1 MLLLRHL
8 KSYLPAHSILRGFV
22 ALHLCDFA
30 DAIRAGCAEAK
41 LPPNSPPQSSDDA
54 IHAGCA
60 EAKVHVVACR
70 LQSRDTIR
78 AGCAEAKL
86 TILST
91 LLFVRDAIRAGCSET
106 NGRSLYSND
115 HAQNN
120 EVNRK
125 ES

>member
-1 MLLLRHL
+1 MLLLRNL

-30 DAIRAGCAEAK
+30 DAIRVGCAEAK
-41 LPPNSPPQSSDDA
+41 SFRLLCRCDA
-54 IHAGCA
+54 P
-60 EAKVHVVACR
+60 
-70 LQSRDTIR
+70 
-78 AGCAEAKL
+78 
-86 TILST
+86 
-91 LLFVRDAIRAGCSET
+91 DAIRAGCSET

>member
-41 LPPNSPPQSSDDA
+41 LPF
-54 IHAGCA
+54 CA
-60 EAKVHVVACR
+60 R
-70 LQSRDTIR
+70 MNMDY
-78 AGCAEAKL
+78 
-86 TILST
+86 
-91 LLFVRDAIRAGCSET
+91 DAIRAGCSET
-106 NGRSLYSND
+106 NGRLLYSND

>member
-30 DAIRAGCAEAK
+30 DAIR
-41 LPPNSPPQSSDDA
+41 
-54 IHAGCA
+54 AGCA

-125 ES
+125 ESYPIQPSNQIALFYE

>member
-1 MLLLRHL
+1 MLLLRYL

-41 LPPNSPPQSSDDA
+41 DFVN
-54 IHAGCA
+54 
-60 EAKVHVVACR
+60 
-70 LQSRDTIR
+70 
-78 AGCAEAKL
+78 
-86 TILST
+86 ILDG
-91 LLFVRDAIRAGCSET
+91 VGQNAIRAGCSET

>member
-1 MLLLRHL
+1 MLLLRYL

-41 LPPNSPPQSSDDA
+41 EFGFDE
-54 IHAGCA
+54 G
-60 EAKVHVVACR
+60 R
-70 LQSRDTIR
+70 RR
-78 AGCAEAKL
+78 R
-86 TILST
+86 
-91 LLFVRDAIRAGCSET
+91 RDAIRAGCSET

-125 ES
+125 ESYPTQP

>member
-1 MLLLRHL
+1 MLLLRNL

-30 DAIRAGCAEAK
+30 DAIHAGCAEAK
-41 LPPNSPPQSSDDA
+41 LPF
-54 IHAGCA
+54 CA
-60 EAKVHVVACR
+60 R
-70 LQSRDTIR
+70 MNMDY
-78 AGCAEAKL
+78 
-86 TILST
+86 
-91 LLFVRDAIRAGCSET
+91 DAIRAGCSET

-125 ES
+125 ESYPIQSLNQIALFYE

>member
-1 MLLLRHL
+1 MRDVLRQSYICRFRLRLL
-8 KSYLPAHSILRGFV
+8 
-22 ALHLCDFA
+22 
-30 DAIRAGCAEAK
+30 
-41 LPPNSPPQSSDDA
+41 
-54 IHAGCA
+54 
-60 EAKVHVVACR
+60 
-70 LQSRDTIR
+70 RDTIR

-115 HAQNN
+115 RAQNN

-125 ES
+125 ESYPIQP

>member
-1 MLLLRHL
+1 MLLLRNL

-41 LPPNSPPQSSDDA
+41 LPF
-54 IHAGCA
+54 CA
-60 EAKVHVVACR
+60 RMNMDYA
-70 LQSRDTIR
+70 
-78 AGCAEAKL
+78 
-86 TILST
+86 
-91 LLFVRDAIRAGCSET
+91 AIRAGCSET
-106 NGRSLYSND
+106 NGRLLYSND